1 MIGRM
6 ILVDTS
12 IWVDHLRKGNDG
24 LSELLTSANVLAH
37 PHVIGELACGN
48 LSNREQVLQ
57 LLGELPSSTV
67 AADQEVLYFI
77 EQNKLMGRGI
87 GYVDAH
93 LLAAASLS
101 GPAALWT
108 RDRKLQSV
116 ANDLGL
122 GFDTT

>member
-1 MIGRM
+1 M

-12 IWVDHLRKGNDG
+12 VWIDHLRKGNG
-24 LSELLTSANVLAH
+24 RLSDLLMNSSVLVH

-48 LSNREQVLQ
+48 LSNRKQVLK
-57 LLGELPSSTV
+57 LLNALPVSKV
-67 AADQEVLYFI
+67 AADREVLYFI
-77 EQNKLMGRGI
+77 EQNELMGRGI

-116 ANDLGL
+116 ASELGL
-122 GFDTT
+122 GW

>member
-1 MIGRM
+1 M

-12 IWVDHLRKGNDG
+12 IWVDHLRKGNTG
-24 LSELLTSANVLAH
+24 LSNLLTGSSVLAH

-48 LSNREQVLQ
+48 LSNRKQVLK
-57 LLGELPSSTV
+57 LLGELPACVV
-67 AADQEVLYFI
+67 AADHEVLYFI

-108 RDRKLQSV
+108 GDRKLQSV
-116 ANDLGL
+116 ANGLGL
-122 GFDTT
+122 GWRA

>member
-1 MIGRM
+1 M

-12 IWVDHLRKGNDG
+12 VWIDHLRKRNDR
-24 LSELLTSANVLAH
+24 LSDLLLSASVLVH

-48 LSNREQVLQ
+48 LVNREQILK
-57 LLGELPSSTV
+57 LLSALPHSKV
-67 AADQEVLYFI
+67 ASEKEVLYFI

-101 GPAALWT
+101 GPSALWT

-116 ANDLGL
+116 AGGLGL
-122 GFDTT
+122 GWPS